1 MSISDIFYSIPF
13 VLTTWA
19 APAELD
25 YDYLWG
31 NVGTQGTCTFEAF
44 MYQLGAQST
53 PLFNFLQA
61 FLVLL
66 LIRYQWTEREL
77 ATKLEPWCHGVFWV
91 YSLAASI
98 FPIPMGLYNNN
109 ILICFFGSHP
119 HGCKDSFTYGAEE
132 ADCIRGDNAWI
143 YAIVFV
149 FFPLWFCIAGG
160 AICMCL
166 TYQSVRK
173 MEERISRY
181 AGSSSVGCFDAS
193 TTTNGGDT
201 GNDDSLLDV
210 SNRSLSMR
218 RKKSYP
224 NTTVIISRERSR
236 AVATQASLY
245 MGAFLLSHTMNAVN
259 SILFFGPPGIYN
271 ELFDIFT
278 YILAPL
284 QGVFNAIVFVRLRER
299 MLTREGRCL
308 RRVLFGAGCCCSWW
322 CDCWRSRRRGARGGK
337 ASSEDSKPNLQLS
350 SLGEQEG
357 SSPLGLTG
365 SNDKEHSSISRGSN
379 NNRDDSNGKIPELP
393 AKDVTDGSSEGLFAE
408 MDDLSNSGFES
419 DVTIEFE
426 RINSP

>member
-1 MSISDIFYSIPF
+1 
-13 VLTTWA
+13 
-19 APAELD
+19 
-25 YDYLWG
+25 
-31 NVGTQGTCTFEAF
+31 

-53 PLFNFLQA
+53 PLFNFFQA
-61 FLVLL
+61 FLALL

-91 YSLAASI
+91 YSLAVSI

-160 AICMCL
+160 AVCMCL
-166 TYQSVRK
+166 IYQSVRN

-181 AGSSSVGCFDAS
+181 AGSLKDCFDAS
-193 TTTNGGDT
+193 TMTNGGDT
-201 GNDDSLLDV
+201 GNDDGLGDV

-218 RKKSYP
+218 WKKSNS
-224 NTTVIISRERSR
+224 NTTAIITRERSR

-259 SILFFGPPGIYN
+259 SILFFGPSGIYN

-284 QGVFNAIVFVRLRER
+284 QGVFNAIVFLRLREK
-299 MLTREGRCL
+299 MLTREGRWL
-308 RRVLFGAGCCCSWW
+308 RRVLFGAGRCCCSWW
-322 CDCWRSRRRGARGGK
+322 CGWRSRRRIARGE
-337 ASSEDSKPNLQLS
+337 ASEDSKPNLQLS

-357 SSPLGLTG
+357 SSPSGLAC
-365 SNDKEHSSISRGSN
+365 SNDKDHRSISRGS

-393 AKDVTDGSSEGLFAE
+393 AKDVTDGNSEGVFAE
-408 MDDLSNSGFES
+408 EDDFSNSGFES

-426 RINSP
+426 MINSP